1 MAKQDRAVRTR
12 QELIRCAAETFYRR
26 GFALSSL
33 SEISGKAGVST
44 GALNF
49 HFQSKRELGEA
60 VEAAASETLRRITGP
75 RPSRCPTPLQAL
87 VDTTHDL
94 ARHLSEDAILRAGFS
109 LGNDATWP
117 AGNVAPLWPEWES
130 WVLGALTVAD
140 DAGDLAA
147 DVALDDA
154 GAAVTAAVVGFEVLG
169 RGDARW
175 FSHRT
180 VTRFWELMLPRLA
193 SAAIRGEL
201 DAGGVEAPAVPEN
214 RGDAGAI
221 CQAAG
226 ECRRRERRRVA
237 KDRGAA

>member
-60 VEAAASETLRRITGP
+60 VEVAASETLRRITGP
-75 RPSRCPTPLQAL
+75 RPSHCPVPLQAL
-87 VDTTHDL
+87 VDTTHEL
-94 ARHLSEDAILRAGFS
+94 ARYLSEDPILRAGFS
-109 LGNDATWP
+109 LGHDAAWS
-117 AGNVAPLWPEWES
+117 AGDGGPLWPQWES
-130 WVLGALTVAD
+130 WVLGALAVAGE
-140 DAGDLAA
+140 AGNLAA

-169 RGDARW
+169 RIDARW

-180 VTRFWELMLPRLA
+180 VTHFWELMLPRLA
-193 SAAIRGEL
+193 STEIGGEL
-201 DAGGVEAPAVPEN
+201 DAGGAGAPAGPTP
-214 RGDAGAI
+214 RGDAVAV
-221 CQAAG
+221 
-226 ECRRRERRRVA
+226 CRAQGERRCQVA

>member
-12 QELIRCAAETFYRR
+12 QELIRCAAETFCRR

-60 VEAAASETLRRITGP
+60 VEAAAFETLRHITGP
-75 RPSRCPTPLQAL
+75 RPSHCPVPLQAL
-87 VDTTHDL
+87 VDATHEL
-94 ARHLSEDAILRAGFS
+94 AWCLGEDPILRAGFS
-109 LGNDATWP
+109 LGHDAAWS
-117 AGNVAPLWPEWES
+117 AGNAGPLWPEWES
-130 WVLGALTVAD
+130 WVVGALIVAGE
-140 DAGDLAA
+140 AGNLAA

-154 GAAVTAAVVGFEVLG
+154 GATVTAAVAGFEVLG

-175 FSHRT
+175 FSRRT

-193 SAAIRGEL
+193 STEIRGEL
-201 DAGGVEAPAVPEN
+201 DAGGSVAPAGPER
-214 RGDAGAI
+214 RGDAVTV
-221 CQAAG
+221 CQAQG
-226 ECRRRERRRVA
+226 ERRRRVA